1 MDVRN
6 LIRFVSSSAIGLI
19 SLTVLSACGMQT
31 TSSLMGGK
39 EPVPL
44 FVAMGGNTS
53 CKDADDRYNPRLIGL
68 YRPLESLMERL
79 KNERSVPSK
88 SIVSCY
94 DDTATVYFNIEGSD
108 EVLTGTP
115 EEFAESIQ
123 NFMTEESSL
132 MLIGHSYGG
141 WLTMKTAA
149 TLANNDRLTG
159 VFTVDPISRRD
170 CSFSNPSG
178 CTSAPRDF
186 TAAQLNDIKERSQIW
201 SNYWQ
206 NQTFYLHSSP
216 ITQADNNV
224 KVATSHSNIDA
235 HQATWQHIEQGVHS
249 VWR

>member
-1 MDVRN
+1 MEVRS
-6 LIRFVSSSAIGLI
+6 LSHTLLRSATVLI
-19 SLTVLSACGMQT
+19 SLGFFTACGMQT
-31 TSSLMGGK
+31 SSSLMGGK
-39 EPVPL
+39 DPSPL

-68 YRPLESLMERL
+68 FRPMSTLIEKL
-79 KNERSVPSK
+79 KSELNIPSQT
-88 SIVSCY
+88 IVSCY
-94 DDTATVYFNIEGSD
+94 DDSATVFYNIEGSN
-108 EVLTGTP
+108 EVLEGTP
-115 EEFAESIQ
+115 EEFAQSIHD
-123 NFMTEESSL
+123 FMGENSAI

-141 WLTMKTAA
+141 WLTMKTAVA
-149 TLANNDRLTG
+149 LSQTEQLSG

-186 TAAQLNDIKERSQIW
+186 SAAELDGIKNASNIW

-216 ITQADNNV
+216 IAQADNNV
-224 KVATSHSNIDA
+224 KIATSHSNIDV
-235 HQATWQHIEQGVHS
+235 HQATWQNIEQGVRS